1 MNLPRLAASLVICQL
16 AGLAGS
22 LFTYPSIPTWY
33 ASLGKPWFTPPS
45 WVFAPA
51 WTALFIL
58 MGISLYLVWQ
68 GGLKE
73 RQPRQAVTL
82 FGVQLGLNVLWSA
95 LFFGL
100 QSPFLAFLEI
110 LALWAAIALTTIRF
124 YPISRNAALLLVPYM
139 AWVSFAAILNLSV
152 WLLNV

>member
-1 MNLPRLAASLVICQL
+1 MNLPRLAASLIVCQL

-22 LFTYPSIPTWY
+22 VFTSPNIPTWY
-33 ASLGKPWFTPPS
+33 ASLSKPWFTPPS

-58 MGISLYLVWQ
+58 MGISFYLVWQ
-68 GGLKE
+68 KGLKTRE
-73 RQPRQAVTL
+73 SRQAVTL
-82 FGVQLGLNVLWSA
+82 FGIQLGLNIVWSV

-110 LALWAAIALTTIRF
+110 LALWVAIALTIIRF
-124 YPISRNAALLLVPYM
+124 YPISRNAATLLLPYII
-139 AWVSFAAILNLSV
+139 WVSFAAFLNLSV